1 MLFYIAVSSLKNNMV
16 EINRELWIQD
26 GEACEKG
33 GSVHTAQAI
42 MYALCHDDIII
53 LCTVYYPYLYN
64 AHPPY
69 SKAVI
74 GVGVEDEDRMDQ
86 WIEDAE
92 SVSKLYHSSV

>member
-1 MLFYIAVSSLKNNMV
+1 MYVAVSSLKNNMV

-42 MYALCHDDIII
+42 MYALCHDDII
-53 LCTVYYPYLYN
+53 CTEFIAPICIR
-64 AHPPY
+64 PPY

-92 SVSKLYHSSV
+92 SVSKLYHIPQ